1 MVPNYIIPSE
11 YEMLDILSRN
21 SGIAIAWDIN
31 SKEFIQEKK
40 LKLVWNSDKMP
51 KTDVYLLSRKSNNL
65 EVAFT
70 EIETELRIVLE

>member
-1 MVPNYIIPSE
+1 
-11 YEMLDILSRN
+11 
-21 SGIAIAWDIN
+21 
-31 SKEFIQEKK
+31 
-40 LKLVWNSDKMP
+40 MP